1 MKRRIDCHGLYVMLI
16 VLASYLKEWGRKNLL
31 KGPWTAVEH
40 LQSSSTIMLDFFLS
54 LTSMRSRF
62 IYTRR
67 CLICNKLPCSKLIVA
82 WEEWLSE
89 LFHGSNNK
97 MKELIRNA
105 SPLSHVWVHKIIDER
120 WVKSMNATLNK
131 ANMHSIILW
140 VVNQ

>member
-1 MKRRIDCHGLYVMLI
+1 MKIMEGKIKKPEKNTTIQIVTYNVVIKGTILSMKRSIDCHGLYVMLI

-67 CLICNKLPCSKLIVA
+67 CLICNKLPCS
-82 WEEWLSE
+82 
-89 LFHGSNNK
+89 N
-97 MKELIRNA
+97 
-105 SPLSHVWVHKIIDER
+105 
-120 WVKSMNATLNK
+120 
-131 ANMHSIILW
+131 
-140 VVNQ
+140 